1 MLSRKNKTNFSKTD
15 EKKGEGSSMK
25 KKLQWPNFT
34 DADKVAEWMDKAD
47 FSDYLEP
54 SDLKP
59 LNLAQLIAKSKP
71 KTKAITIRIPEQW
84 LLQAK
89 ALAAQM
95 DMPYQTLMKQIL
107 RKGLQIKS

>member
-1 MLSRKNKTNFSKTD
+1 
-15 EKKGEGSSMK
+15 MK
-25 KKLQWPNFT
+25 KQLQWPEFSNEK
-34 DADKVAEWMDKAD
+34 KVAEWMESTD
-47 FSDYLEP
+47 FSEYIES

-59 LNLAQLIAKSKP
+59 FNLANIIIAAKP

-89 ALAAQM
+89 ALAMQL